1 MLARL
6 VLLLAALAAPL
17 QAQAPR
23 TGAPSP
29 PDGQVDDLARR
40 VQAHYDT
47 VRDFEGDFTQTYEG
61 GVLRQKATERGT
73 VAIRRPGRMR
83 WTYTAPERKE
93 FVSDGVKVYSYVPA
107 DKQVIV
113 SPMPAPGE
121 TTPAL
126 FLSGQGNLVRDFTP
140 SATELPGAAPGL
152 VGIKL
157 TPKRADRDFA
167 WLAIGVDP
175 AALQIRHLVAS
186 DRQGGT
192 STFAFTNLRENQALP
207 DKLFEFKIPKGVDVV
222 TNDPR

>member
-1 MLARL
+1 MPVRL
-6 VLLLAALAAPL
+6 VLLLLALAAPL
-17 QAQAPR
+17 QAQAPQPA
-23 TGAPSP
+23 GAAPS
-29 PDGQVDDLARR
+29 GVDDLARR

-47 VRDFEGDFTQTYEG
+47 VRDFAGDFTQTYEG
-61 GVLRQKATERGT
+61 GVLRQRATERGT

-83 WTYTAPERKE
+83 WTYTAPEKKE

-113 SPMPAPGE
+113 SAMPAPGE

-126 FLSGQGNLVRDFTP
+126 FLRGQGNLVRDFTP
-140 SATELPGAAPGL
+140 TATELPGAAPGL

-175 AALQIRHLVAS
+175 ATLQIRHLVAS